1 MAISDQIQQAVQALP
16 IAVQAEVLDF
26 VQYLAAKNARR
37 EEGEWSDLSLAWAM
51 RGMEQEDDPGYTLE
65 DLRTVFG

>member
-1 MAISDQIQQAVQALP
+1 MAISDQIQRTVQTLP

-26 VQYLAAKNARR
+26 VQYLASKNARR
-37 EEGEWSDLSLAWAM
+37 EERDWSELSLAWAM
-51 RGMEQEDDPGYTLE
+51 RGMEQEDVPGYIME

>member
-1 MAISDQIQQAVQALP
+1 MAISDQIQRTVQTLP

-26 VQYLAAKNARR
+26 VQYLASKNARR
-37 EEGEWSDLSLAWAM
+37 EERDWSEQSLAWAL
-51 RGMEQEDDPGYTLE
+51 RGMEQEDDPGYIME